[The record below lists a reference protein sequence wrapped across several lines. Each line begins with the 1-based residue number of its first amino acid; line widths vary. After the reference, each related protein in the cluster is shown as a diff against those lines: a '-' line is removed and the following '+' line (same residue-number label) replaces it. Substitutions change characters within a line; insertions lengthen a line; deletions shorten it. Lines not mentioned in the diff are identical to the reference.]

1 MRAFQKYMKADK
13 CAMKLSMAIN
23 LSWNNLLAKKGRTL
37 LTSIAGSIGI
47 IGIILVL
54 SLSNGAAGY
63 VRGLEESALSTYPLT
78 ISKTNTDPSAI
89 LGMLMNN
96 ETDRPE
102 NPDTNEI
109 YTAQML
115 GKVVDQLG
123 TLLAEND
130 LVKLKKYIDEKFD
143 DSLATVKYNY
153 GVSFNA
159 FKEDPNNSKIV
170 AEYMKEHPEA
180 TLEEAKR
187 QRNAI

>member
-1 MRAFQKYMKADK
+1 
-13 CAMKLSMAIN
+13 MKLSMAIN

-102 NPDTNEI
+102 NPDTDEI